1 MSIRSS
7 LIVTGLVGA
16 LVGALVA
23 SAAWLGL
30 PQRSGAVRADALVD
44 RAAIESLLAD
54 EALPA
59 TGKTARIEL
68 AVEETK
74 WELLPGVSTTAV
86 TFNRTV
92 PGPLLR
98 VTEGDAVEISV
109 TNRLAEPTSVHWH
122 GLHVPNAQDG
132 VAGITQEAIAPGA
145 TFLYRFS
152 APHAGTFMYHAHGPN
167 SREQI
172 DRGLYGALVIDPQG
186 IDPLR
191 ADREYIL
198 ALQGWMIDAQ
208 AMDAMSMGYNYFTVN
223 GKSYPATQ
231 PIVARPGELV
241 RLRFINPSQTIHPMH
256 LHGTDMAIVAKDG
269 EALAMPQRIN
279 TVTLNPGETYDV
291 VFRADNPGRWVLHC
305 HDLHHASNDGVEP
318 GGLVLEVRVG
328 DETAPA
334 APKVTPS
341 PARPTPMPSMPGM
354 GR

>member
-1 MSIRSS
+1 MRLGSS
-7 LIVTGLVGA
+7 VIASGLIGGVIGAVVVGLAG
-16 LVGALVA
+16 L
-23 SAAWLGL
+23 AAWPSMRVAGR
-30 PQRSGAVRADALVD
+30 PVD
-44 RAAIESLLAD
+44 RATVESLLR
-54 EALPA
+54 EETPQS
-59 TGKTARIEL
+59 TGKSASFDL

-92 PGPLLR
+92 PGPVLR
-98 VTEGDAVEISV
+98 VTEGDSVEIRV
-109 TNRLAEPTSVHWH
+109 INRLAEPTSIHWH

-132 VAGITQEAIAPGA
+132 VAGLTQDAIAPGA
-145 TFLYRFS
+145 TYLYRFI

-186 IDPLR
+186 TDPLR
-191 ADREYIL
+191 ADREYVL
-198 ALQGWMIDAQ
+198 ALQGWMIGMEW
-208 AMDAMSMGYNYFTVN
+208 MDAMSMEYDYFTVN

-231 PIVARPGELV
+231 PIVAAPNELI

-269 EALAMPQRIN
+269 ESLEMPQRVN

-291 VFRADNPGRWVLHC
+291 IFRADNPGRWVLHC
-305 HDLHHASNDGVEP
+305 HDLHHASNDGAEP

-328 DETAPA
+328 LDATP
-334 APKVTPS
+334 VTPS
-341 PARPTPMPSMPGM
+341 AAPSRRPTPMPSGMPGM
-354 GR
+354 GH